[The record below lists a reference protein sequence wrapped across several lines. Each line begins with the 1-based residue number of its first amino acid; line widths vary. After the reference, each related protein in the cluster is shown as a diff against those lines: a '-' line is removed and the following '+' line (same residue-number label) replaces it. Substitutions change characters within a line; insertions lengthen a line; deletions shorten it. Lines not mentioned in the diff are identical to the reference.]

1 MVRGP
6 ILDSQGR
13 VIPTAQVTERTN
25 LIGARN
31 YRGGLPDADANLS
44 FIPSDRRGIAGLQ
57 GKFQEMM
64 QTHVGIA
71 SAVYW
76 AITEGASLPKEI
88 VWPHRHEPGTEEKA
102 FMDLCQTACIDDA
115 VVYDGMVEGETALWA
130 YPLLDAFMGFGLMF
144 PRMLSGGSVEWY
156 PVAHNAIMLW
166 KPNGYLFGG
175 ARFSTPNGYDD
186 LDADQLV
193 HTVHGFAG
201 AGEFEGRS
209 ILRDCVQPFELWKQI
224 AINAGVYNQ
233 LAWGFLDIAYEP
245 SVGEA
250 DVQAFNEFGQ
260 QFQDGQRKY
269 ILRPQSVNVEMKYPS
284 GSPPDVVAQL
294 EYWDRQIEKKLNAP
308 LAGVSQFGSR
318 AMAETLDSA
327 AGRKAKA
334 WINSIFDRQSRGM
347 FRWLANQVGY
357 DGRLPK
363 IQVQSAE
370 LTTGIEGWTAY
381 VNGIQAGLLT
391 RGPDDEKWARR
402 VIGAPELP
410 VETVAELPEPVGAS
424 TASTATTVL
433 GMLSPTS
440 ATPIAPEAAVI
451 LLTISGLAEPV
462 ARQLVDAQ
470 TRLALPAPVAAV
482 EPAAAVPVATAEGVP
497 APAVPQVVLEGNVEV
512 PAAIGEASAF
522 APVSPLAEVRLAEVN
537 LEPTK
542 GMGEVAA
549 RALEWRK
556 EHGRG
561 GTEVGVARAR
571 DIANRRNLSVDTVRR
586 MKAYFDRH
594 VSDADAEGFE
604 SGGDGFPS
612 AGRIAWD
619 LWGGDE
625 GRAWAERKVA
635 ELERAGELGDEASAL
650 AATLAEHPEVIVPD
664 SVMKAA
670 AAALAA
676 HRAATKGKTTD
687 SDALMVARDLAAGKR
702 LAWARVLGLA
712 DYFSKVYPRHSSTK
726 SFADGGPS
734 YHAYALRGGDAARTW
749 VRALLVGYAARA
761 HKTAA
766 SLGDLGGDL
775 GDGEGEGVLVI
786 GGDGREFVT
795 YRELR
800 PEESV
805 VGWVTLAETRNDL
818 DAKLAMQ
825 IDEVAGRHRKAVIG
839 GLADGWQAG
848 ERDRIWGE
856 FVAEYQAV
864 LTAAAGT
871 LRNATEAEVTD
882 EIKRSVRSGMATG
895 ATTSAESAQLAAAA
909 TTAANAQFATAAAA
923 TQKAGEVIA
932 DRVQGEVEAAIL
944 AGGDLDNFVTRIT
957 VAGLVKEAAGSRNMV
972 ASASRMSSY
981 AAAPAANLPVP
992 NEVIRTSIPDSNRCE
1007 VCAEADGNRYDVA
1020 SFVVGGQ
1027 LKLPPLPD
1035 PNCEG
1040 RSDCRCGYIGVY
1052 KR

>member
-44 FIPSDRRGIAGLQ
+44 FIPSERRGIAGLQ

-76 AITEGASLPKEI
+76 AITEGAALPKEI
-88 VWPHRHEPGTEEKA
+88 VWPHRHEPGVEEKA

-115 VVYDGMVEGETALWA
+115 VVYDGMVEGEVALWA

-144 PRMLSGGSVEWY
+144 PRMLTGGSVEWY

-250 DVQAFNEFGQ
+250 DVAAFNEFGQ

-284 GSPPDVVAQL
+284 GSPPDVVSQL

-308 LAGVSQFGSR
+308 LAGITQFGSR
-318 AMAETLDSA
+318 AMAETLDGA
-327 AGRKAKA
+327 QGRKAKA
-334 WINSIFDRQSRGM
+334 WINGIFDRQSRGM
-347 FRWLANQVGY
+347 FRWLATQVGY
-357 DGRLPK
+357 EGRLPK
-363 IQVQSAE
+363 LQVQSAE
-370 LTTGIEGWTAY
+370 LTTGFDGWAAY

-410 VETVAELPEPVGAS
+410 VEVVADLPEPVGAS
-424 TASTATTVL
+424 TAATATTVL

-440 ATPIAPEAAVI
+440 ATPLAPEAAVI

-470 TRLALPAPVAAV
+470 TRLSLVAPVAV
-482 EPAAAVPVATAEGVP
+482 EGAAAVPVATAEGVP
-497 APAVPQVVLEGNVEV
+497 ADAVPQVVLEGNVEV

-522 APVSPLAEVRLAEVN
+522 APVSPS
-537 LEPTK
+537 
-542 GMGEVAA
+542 
-549 RALEWRK
+549 
-556 EHGRG
+556 
-561 GTEVGVARAR
+561 
-571 DIANRRNLSVDTVRR
+571 LS
-586 MKAYFDRH
+586 A
-594 VSDADAEGFE
+594 S
-604 SGGDGFPS
+604 
-612 AGRIAWD
+612 
-619 LWGGDE
+619 
-625 GRAWAERKVA
+625 
-635 ELERAGELGDEASAL
+635 EASSIAAAL
-650 AATLAEHPEVIVPD
+650 GEHPEVVVPD
-664 SVMKAA
+664 KVMAA
-670 AAALAA
+670 AAAAILA
-676 HRAATKGKTTD
+676 HRIAGKSRTTD
-687 SDALMVARDLAAGKR
+687 SEALMIARDLAAGKR
-702 LAWARVLGLA
+702 LAWSRVLGLA
-712 DYFSKVYPRHSSTK
+712 DYFAKVYPRHSSSK

-734 YHAYALRGGDAARTW
+734 FHAYALRGGDAARGW
-749 VRALLVGYAARA
+749 VRSLLVGYATRA
-761 HKTAA
+761 HRTA
-766 SLGDLGGDL
+766 STLGELGGDL
-775 GDGEGEGVLVI
+775 GDGEGEGVLVV
-786 GGDGREFVT
+786 GGDGREFTT

-800 PEESV
+800 LEETV

-818 DAKLAMQ
+818 DAQLALKV
-825 IDEVAGRHRKAVIG
+825 DEIAGRHRLAVIG

-848 ERDRIWGE
+848 ERDRIWATY
-856 FVAEYQAV
+856 VAEYQAA
-864 LTAAAGT
+864 LTSAAGG
-871 LRNATEAEVTD
+871 LRSATEAEVTD
-882 EIKRSVRSGMATG
+882 EIKRSVRSGAAVG

-909 TTAANAQFATAAAA
+909 STAANAQFATAAAA
-923 TQKAGEVIA
+923 TQKAGEVMA

-944 AGGDLDNFVTRIT
+944 AGGDLDNFATRIT

-972 ASASRMSSY
+972 ASASRMASY
-981 AAAPAANLPVP
+981 AAAPGANLPVP

-1020 SFVVGGQ
+1020 SFVVGNQ

>member
-13 VIPTAQVTERTN
+13 EIPTAQVTERVN

-44 FIPSDRRGIAGLQ
+44 FIPSERRGIAGLQ

-64 QTHVGIA
+64 TTHVGIA

-76 AITEGASLPKEI
+76 AITEGAALPKEI

-250 DVQAFNEFGQ
+250 DIAAFNEFGQ

-269 ILRPQSVNVEMKYPS
+269 ILRPQAVSVEMKYPS
-284 GSPPDVVAQL
+284 GSPPDVVSQL

-308 LAGVSQFGSR
+308 LAGITQFGSR
-318 AMAETLDSA
+318 AMAETLDGA
-327 AGRKAKA
+327 QGRKAKA

-357 DGRLPK
+357 EGRLPK
-363 IQVQSAE
+363 LQVQSAE
-370 LTTGIEGWTAY
+370 LTTGFDGWAAY

-391 RGPDDEKWARR
+391 RGPEDEKWARR

-410 VETVAELPEPVGAS
+410 VEVVADLPEPVGAA
-424 TASTATTVL
+424 TATTATTVL
-433 GMLSPTS
+433 GMLSPNS

-470 TRLALPAPVAAV
+470 TRLAGLLVAPAVAA
-482 EPAAAVPVATAEGVP
+482 PAVPVAQAEGVP
-497 APAVPQVVLEGNVEV
+497 AVATPQVVLEGNVEV

-522 APVSPLAEVRLAEVN
+522 APVAPS
-537 LEPTK
+537 
-542 GMGEVAA
+542 
-549 RALEWRK
+549 
-556 EHGRG
+556 
-561 GTEVGVARAR
+561 
-571 DIANRRNLSVDTVRR
+571 LS
-586 MKAYFDRH
+586 A
-594 VSDADAEGFE
+594 S
-604 SGGDGFPS
+604 
-612 AGRIAWD
+612 
-619 LWGGDE
+619 
-625 GRAWAERKVA
+625 
-635 ELERAGELGDEASAL
+635 EASTL
-650 AATLAEHPEVIVPD
+650 AATLGEHPEVVVPD

-670 AAALAA
+670 TEAIAA
-676 HRAATKGKTTD
+676 HRLAGKSRTTD
-687 SDALMVARDLAAGKR
+687 SEALMLARDLAAGKR
-702 LAWARVLGLA
+702 LAWSRVLGLA
-712 DYFSKVYPRHSSTK
+712 DYFSKVYPRHSSSK

-734 YHAYALRGGDAARTW
+734 FHAYALRGGDAARSW
-749 VRALLVGYAARA
+749 VRSLLVGYATRA
-761 HKTAA
+761 HRTA
-766 SLGDLGGDL
+766 STLGELGGDL
-775 GDGEGEGVLVI
+775 GDGEGEGVLVV
-786 GGDGREFVT
+786 GGDGLPFTT

-800 PEESV
+800 LEETV

-818 DAKLAMQ
+818 DARLAVV
-825 IDEVAGRHRKAVIG
+825 IDEISGRHRQAVIS

-848 ERDRIWGE
+848 ERDRIWAT
-856 FVAEYQAV
+856 FVAEYQAA
-864 LTAAAGT
+864 LTGAAGT
-871 LRNATEAEVTD
+871 LRSATEAEVLD
-882 EIKRSVRSGMATG
+882 EIKRSVRSGTAATA
-895 ATTSAESAQLAAAA
+895 ATQTPEVAARAAAA

-957 VAGLVKEAAGSRNMV
+957 IAGLVKEAAGARNMV
-972 ASASRMSSY
+972 ASASRMGAY
-981 AAAPAANLPVP
+981 ASAPAMDLPVP
-992 NEVIRTSIPDSNRCE
+992 NKVIRSSIPDSNRCD
-1007 VCAEADGNRYDVA
+1007 VCAAADGDTYDVA
-1020 SFVVGGQ
+1020 SFVVGGE

-1052 KR
+1052 TR

>member
-13 VIPTAQVTERTN
+13 EIPTAQVTERTN

-31 YRGGLPDADANLS
+31 FRGGLPDADANLS

-76 AITEGASLPKEI
+76 AITEGAALPKEI
-88 VWPHRHEPGTEEKA
+88 VWPHRHEPGVEEKA

-144 PRMLSGGSVEWY
+144 PRMLTGGSVEWY

-186 LDADQLV
+186 LDAEQLV

-250 DVQAFNEFGQ
+250 DVAAFNEFGQ

-269 ILRPQSVNVEMKYPS
+269 ILRPQAVSVEMKYPS

-308 LAGVSQFGSR
+308 LAGITQFGSR
-318 AMAETLDSA
+318 AMAETLDGA
-327 AGRKAKA
+327 QGRKAKA

-357 DGRLPK
+357 EGRLPK
-363 IQVQSAE
+363 LQVQSAE

-402 VIGAPELP
+402 VIGAPELAMD
-410 VETVAELPEPVGAS
+410 VVADLPEPVGAS
-424 TASTATTVL
+424 TATAATTVL
-433 GMLSPTS
+433 GMLSPNS

-451 LLTISGLAEPV
+451 LLTISGLAEPI

-470 TRLALPAPVAAV
+470 TRLAGLLVAPAVA
-482 EPAAAVPVATAEGVP
+482 AAAVPVAQAEGVP
-497 APAVPQVVLEGNVEV
+497 AVATPQVVLEGNVEV

-522 APVSPLAEVRLAEVN
+522 APVTPSLSASELAESDVDLA
-537 LEPTK
+537 PTK
-542 GMGEVAA
+542 AMATAAA
-549 RALEWRK
+549 RALEWRR

-571 DIANRRNLSVDTVRR
+571 DISNGKNLSPETVRR
-586 MKAYFDRH
+586 MRAYFTRH
-594 VSDADAEGFE
+594 ASDSKAEGYSQGE
-604 SGGDGFPS
+604 DGFPS

-619 LWGGDE
+619 LWGGDA
-625 GRAWAERKVA
+625 GAAWAERKVA
-635 ELERAGELGDEASAL
+635 ELERASASSL
-650 AATLAEHPEVIVPD
+650 AAALGEHPEVVVPD

-670 AAALAA
+670 AEAIAA
-676 HRAATKGKTTD
+676 HRLAGKSRTTD
-687 SDALMVARDLAAGKR
+687 SEALMLARDLAAGKR
-702 LAWARVLGLA
+702 LAWSRVLGLA
-712 DYFSKVYPRHSSTK
+712 DYFSKVYPRHSSSK

-734 YHAYALRGGDAARTW
+734 FHAYALRGGDAARGW
-749 VRALLVGYAARA
+749 VRSLLVGYATRA
-761 HKTAA
+761 HRTA
-766 SLGDLGGDL
+766 STLGELGGDL
-775 GDGEGEGVLVI
+775 GDGEGEGVLVV
-786 GGDGREFVT
+786 GGDGLPFTT

-800 PEESV
+800 LEETV

-818 DAKLAMQ
+818 DARLAVA
-825 IDEVAGRHRKAVIG
+825 IDEISGRHRQAVIS

-848 ERDRIWGE
+848 ERDRIWAT
-856 FVAEYQAV
+856 FVAEYQAA
-864 LTAAAGT
+864 LTGAAGT
-871 LRNATEAEVTD
+871 LRSATEAEVFD
-882 EIKRSVRSGMATG
+882 EIKRSVRSGTA
-895 ATTSAESAQLAAAA
+895 AAAA
-909 TTAANAQFATAAAA
+909 TQTPEVAARAAAATSAANAQFATAAAA

-957 VAGLVKEAAGSRNMV
+957 IAGLVKEAAGARNMV
-972 ASASRMSSY
+972 ASASRMGAY
-981 AAAPAANLPVP
+981 ASAPAMDLPVP
-992 NEVIRTSIPDSNRCE
+992 NEVIRSSIPDSNRCE
-1007 VCAEADGNRYDVA
+1007 VCAAADGNRYDVA
-1020 SFVVGGQ
+1020 SFVVGGE

>member
-44 FIPSDRRGIAGLQ
+44 FIPSERRGIAGLQ

-76 AITEGASLPKEI
+76 AITEGAALPKEI
-88 VWPHRHEPGTEEKA
+88 VWPHRHEPGVEEKA
-102 FMDLCQTACIDDA
+102 FIDLCQTACIDDA

-209 ILRDCVQPFELWKQI
+209 VLRDCVQPFELWKQI

-245 SVGEA
+245 SVGEQ
-250 DVQAFNEFGQ
+250 DIEAFNTFGQ

-318 AMAETLDSA
+318 AMAETLDGA
-327 AGRKAKA
+327 QGRKAKA

-357 DGRLPK
+357 EGRLPK
-363 IQVQSAE
+363 LQVQSAE

-410 VETVAELPEPVGAS
+410 VETVTELPEPVGAT
-424 TASTATTVL
+424 TATTATTVL
-433 GMLSPTS
+433 GMLSPNS

-470 TRLALPAPVAAV
+470 SRLLAAPVPTAPTP
-482 EPAAAVPVATAEGVP
+482 EAAVPVVQAEGVP
-497 APAVPQVVLEGNVEV
+497 AVATPQVVLEGNVEV

-522 APVSPLAEVRLAEVN
+522 APVAPSLSASELAESDVDLA
-537 LEPTK
+537 PTK
-542 GMGEVAA
+542 GMEEAAA
-549 RALEWRK
+549 RALEWRR

-571 DIANRRNLSVDTVRR
+571 DISNGKNLSPETVRR
-586 MKAYFDRH
+586 MKAYFTRH
-594 VSDADAEGFE
+594 ASDAKAEGFNQGE
-604 SGGDGFPS
+604 DGFPS

-619 LWGGDE
+619 LWGGDA
-625 GRAWAERKVA
+625 GAAWAERKVA
-635 ELERAGELGDEASAL
+635 ELERASASSL
-650 AATLAEHPEVIVPD
+650 AATLGEHPEVIVPD
-664 SVMKAA
+664 AVMKAA
-670 AAALAA
+670 AAAILA
-676 HRAATKGKTTD
+676 HRNAGKSKTTD
-687 SDALMVARDLAAGKR
+687 ADALLIARDLAAGKR
-702 LAWARVLGLA
+702 LAWGRVLGLA
-712 DYFSKVYPRHSSTK
+712 DYFSKVYPRHSTTK

-734 YHAYALRGGDAARTW
+734 FHAYSLRGGDAARTW
-749 VRALLVGYAARA
+749 VRALLVGYATRA
-761 HKTAA
+761 HRTAA
-766 SLGDLGGDL
+766 SLGELGGDL
-775 GDGEGEGVLVI
+775 GDGEGEGVLVV
-786 GGDGREFVT
+786 GGDGREFTT

-800 PEESV
+800 PEETV

-818 DAKLAMQ
+818 DAKLAVG
-825 IDEVAGRHRKAVIG
+825 IDDVRRRHEQAVIE

-848 ERDRIWGE
+848 ERDRIWATY
-856 FVAEYQAV
+856 VAEYQAV
-864 LTAAAGT
+864 LTSAAGA
-871 LRNATEAEVTD
+871 LRAATEAEVTD
-882 EIKRSVRSGMATG
+882 EIKRSVRSGMASG
-895 ATTSAESAQLAAAA
+895 ATANSAALASAASQ
-909 TTAANAQFATAAAA
+909 AANAQFATAAAA

-944 AGGDLDNFVTRIT
+944 AGGDLDKFVSRIT
-957 VAGLVKEAAGSRNMV
+957 IAGLVKEAAGSRNMV
-972 ASASRMSSY
+972 ASASRMASY

-1007 VCAEADGNRYDVA
+1007 ICAEADGNRYDVA
-1020 SFVVGGQ
+1020 SFVVGGE

-1052 KR
+1052 RR

>member
-44 FIPSDRRGIAGLQ
+44 FIPSERRGIAGLQ

-76 AITEGASLPKEI
+76 AITEGAALPKEI
-88 VWPHRHEPGTEEKA
+88 VWPHRHEPGVEEKA

-115 VVYDGMVEGETALWA
+115 VVYDGMVEGEVALWA

-250 DVQAFNEFGQ
+250 DVAAFNEFGQ

-269 ILRPQSVNVEMKYPS
+269 ILRPQSVAVEMKYPS
-284 GSPPDVVAQL
+284 GSPPDVVSQL

-308 LAGVSQFGSR
+308 LAGITQFGSR
-318 AMAETLDSA
+318 AMAETLDGA
-327 AGRKAKA
+327 QGRKAKA
-334 WINSIFDRQSRGM
+334 WINGIFDRQSRGM

-357 DGRLPK
+357 EGRLPK
-363 IQVQSAE
+363 LQVQSAE
-370 LTTGIEGWTAY
+370 LTTGFDGWSAY

-410 VETVAELPEPVGAS
+410 VEVVADLPEPVGAA
-424 TASTATTVL
+424 TATTATTVL
-433 GMLSPTS
+433 GMLSPNS
-440 ATPIAPEAAVI
+440 ATPLAPEAAVI

-470 TRLALPAPVAAV
+470 TRLSLAAPVAAEAV
-482 EPAAAVPVATAEGVP
+482 AAVPVATAEGVP
-497 APAVPQVVLEGNVEV
+497 ADAVPQVVLEGNVEV

-522 APVSPLAEVRLAEVN
+522 APVSPS
-537 LEPTK
+537 
-542 GMGEVAA
+542 
-549 RALEWRK
+549 
-556 EHGRG
+556 
-561 GTEVGVARAR
+561 
-571 DIANRRNLSVDTVRR
+571 LS
-586 MKAYFDRH
+586 A
-594 VSDADAEGFE
+594 S
-604 SGGDGFPS
+604 
-612 AGRIAWD
+612 
-619 LWGGDE
+619 
-625 GRAWAERKVA
+625 
-635 ELERAGELGDEASAL
+635 EASSIAAAL
-650 AATLAEHPEVIVPD
+650 GEHPEVVVPD
-664 SVMKAA
+664 KVMAA
-670 AAALAA
+670 AAAAILA
-676 HRAATKGKTTD
+676 HRIAGKSRTTD
-687 SDALMVARDLAAGKR
+687 SEALMIARDLAAGKR
-702 LAWARVLGLA
+702 LAWSRVLGLA
-712 DYFSKVYPRHSSTK
+712 DYFSKVYPRHSSSK

-734 YHAYALRGGDAARTW
+734 FHAYALRGGDAARGW
-749 VRALLVGYAARA
+749 VRSLLVGYATRA
-761 HKTAA
+761 HRTA
-766 SLGDLGGDL
+766 STLGELGGDL

-786 GGDGREFVT
+786 GGDGREFTT

-800 PEESV
+800 PEETV

-818 DAKLAMQ
+818 DAQLAVK
-825 IDEVAGRHRKAVIG
+825 IDEIAGRHRIAVIG

-848 ERDRIWGE
+848 ERDRIWATY
-856 FVAEYQAV
+856 VAEYQAA
-864 LTAAAGT
+864 LTAAAGG
-871 LRNATEAEVTD
+871 LRAATEAEVTD
-882 EIKRSVRSGMATG
+882 EIKRSVRSGAAAG
-895 ATTSAESAQLAAAA
+895 ATTSAESAALATAA

-944 AGGDLDNFVTRIT
+944 AGGDLDNFATRIT
-957 VAGLVKEAAGSRNMV
+957 IAGLVKEAAGSRNMV

-981 AAAPAANLPVP
+981 AAAPGANLPVP
-992 NEVIRTSIPDSNRCE
+992 NEVIRTSIPDANRCE

-1020 SFVVGGQ
+1020 SFVVGDQ

>member
-44 FIPSDRRGIAGLQ
+44 FIPSERRGIAGLQ

-76 AITEGASLPKEI
+76 AITEGAALPKEI
-88 VWPHRHEPGTEEKA
+88 VWPHRHEPGVEEKA

-115 VVYDGMVEGETALWA
+115 VVYDGMVEGEVALWA

-144 PRMLSGGSVEWY
+144 PRMLTGGSVEWY

-250 DVQAFNEFGQ
+250 DVAAFNEFGQ

-284 GSPPDVVAQL
+284 GSPPDVVSQL

-308 LAGVSQFGSR
+308 LAGITQFGSR
-318 AMAETLDSA
+318 AMAETLDGA
-327 AGRKAKA
+327 QGRKAKA
-334 WINSIFDRQSRGM
+334 WINGIFDRQSRGM

-357 DGRLPK
+357 EGRLPK
-363 IQVQSAE
+363 LQVQSAE
-370 LTTGIEGWTAY
+370 LTTGFDGWSAY

-410 VETVAELPEPVGAS
+410 VETVADLPEPVGAS
-424 TASTATTVL
+424 TATTATTVL
-433 GMLSPTS
+433 GMLSPNS
-440 ATPIAPEAAVI
+440 ATPLAPEAAVI

-470 TRLALPAPVAAV
+470 TRLSLVAPVAV
-482 EPAAAVPVATAEGVP
+482 EGAAAVPVATAEGVP
-497 APAVPQVVLEGNVEV
+497 ADAVPQVVLEGNVEV

-522 APVSPLAEVRLAEVN
+522 APVSPS
-537 LEPTK
+537 
-542 GMGEVAA
+542 
-549 RALEWRK
+549 
-556 EHGRG
+556 
-561 GTEVGVARAR
+561 
-571 DIANRRNLSVDTVRR
+571 LS
-586 MKAYFDRH
+586 A
-594 VSDADAEGFE
+594 S
-604 SGGDGFPS
+604 
-612 AGRIAWD
+612 
-619 LWGGDE
+619 
-625 GRAWAERKVA
+625 
-635 ELERAGELGDEASAL
+635 EASSIAAAL
-650 AATLAEHPEVIVPD
+650 GEHPEVVVPD
-664 SVMKAA
+664 KVMAA
-670 AAALAA
+670 AAAAILA
-676 HRAATKGKTTD
+676 HRIAGKSRTTD
-687 SDALMVARDLAAGKR
+687 SEALMIARDLAAGKR
-702 LAWARVLGLA
+702 LAWSRVLGLA
-712 DYFSKVYPRHSSTK
+712 DYFSKVYPRHSASK

-734 YHAYALRGGDAARTW
+734 FHAYALRGGDAARGW
-749 VRALLVGYAARA
+749 VRSLLVGYATRA
-761 HKTAA
+761 HRTA
-766 SLGDLGGDL
+766 STLSELGGDL

-786 GGDGREFVT
+786 GGDGREFTT

-800 PEESV
+800 PEETV

-818 DAKLAMQ
+818 DAQLALKV
-825 IDEVAGRHRKAVIG
+825 DEIAGRHRLAVIG

-848 ERDRIWGE
+848 ERDRIWATY
-856 FVAEYQAV
+856 VAEYQAA
-864 LTAAAGT
+864 LTSAAGG
-871 LRNATEAEVTD
+871 LRAATEAEVTD
-882 EIKRSVRSGMATG
+882 EIKRSVRSGAAAG

-909 TTAANAQFATAAAA
+909 STAANAQFATAAAA

-944 AGGDLDNFVTRIT
+944 AGGDLDNFATRIT

-972 ASASRMSSY
+972 ASASRMASY
-981 AAAPAANLPVP
+981 AAAPGANLPVP
-992 NEVIRTSIPDSNRCE
+992 NEVIRTSIPDANRCE
-1007 VCAEADGNRYDVA
+1007 VCAEADGLRYDVA
-1020 SFVVGGQ
+1020 SFVVGNQ

>member
-13 VIPTAQVTERTN
+13 EIPTAQVTERTN

-44 FIPSDRRGIAGLQ
+44 FIPSERRGIAGLQ

-64 QTHVGIA
+64 TTHVGIA

-76 AITEGASLPKEI
+76 AITEGAALPKEI
-88 VWPHRHEPGTEEKA
+88 VWPHRHEPGVEEKA

-186 LDADQLV
+186 LDAEQLV

-250 DVQAFNEFGQ
+250 DVAAFNEFGQ

-269 ILRPQSVNVEMKYPS
+269 ILRPQAVSVEMKYPS
-284 GSPPDVVAQL
+284 GSPPDVVSQL

-308 LAGVSQFGSR
+308 LAGITQFGSR
-318 AMAETLDSA
+318 AMAETLDGA
-327 AGRKAKA
+327 QGRKAKA

-363 IQVQSAE
+363 LQVQSAE
-370 LTTGIEGWTAY
+370 LTTGFDGWAAY

-410 VETVAELPEPVGAS
+410 VEVVADLPEPVG
-424 TASTATTVL
+424 TATATTATQVL
-433 GMLSPTS
+433 GMLSPNS
-440 ATPIAPEAAVI
+440 ATPLAPEAAVI
-451 LLTISGLAEPV
+451 LLTISGLAEPI

-470 TRLALPAPVAAV
+470 TRLAAMVAAP
-482 EPAAAVPVATAEGVP
+482 PAVAAPAVPVVQAEGVP
-497 APAVPQVVLEGNVEV
+497 AVATPQVVLEGNVEV

-522 APVSPLAEVRLAEVN
+522 APVSPSLSESELAESDVN
-537 LEPTK
+537 LAPTK
-542 GMGEVAA
+542 AMAEVAA
-549 RALEWRK
+549 RALEWRR

-571 DIANRRNLSVDTVRR
+571 DISNEKNLSPETVRR
-586 MKAYFDRH
+586 MRAYFTRH
-594 VSDADAEGFE
+594 ASDSKAEGFNQGE
-604 SGGDGFPS
+604 DGFPS

-619 LWGGDE
+619 LWGGDA
-625 GRAWAERKVA
+625 GAAWAERKVA
-635 ELERAGELGDEASAL
+635 ELERASASSL
-650 AATLAEHPEVIVPD
+650 AATLGEHPEVIVPD
-664 SVMKAA
+664 NVMAA
-670 AAALAA
+670 AAAAILA
-676 HRAATKGKTTD
+676 HRVAGKARTTD
-687 SDALMVARDLAAGKR
+687 SEALMLARDLAAGKR
-702 LAWARVLGLA
+702 LAWSRVLGLA
-712 DYFSKVYPRHSSTK
+712 DYFSKVYPRHSSSK

-734 YHAYALRGGDAARTW
+734 FHAYALRGGDAARSW
-749 VRALLVGYAARA
+749 VRSLLVGYATRA
-761 HKTAA
+761 HRTA
-766 SLGDLGGDL
+766 STLGELGGDL
-775 GDGEGEGVLVI
+775 GDGEGEGVLVV
-786 GGDGREFVT
+786 GGDGLPFTT

-800 PEESV
+800 LEETV

-818 DAKLAMQ
+818 DARLAVA
-825 IDEVAGRHRKAVIG
+825 IDEISGRHRQAVIS

-848 ERDRIWGE
+848 ERDRIWAT
-856 FVAEYQAV
+856 FVAEYQAA
-864 LTAAAGT
+864 LTSAAGT
-871 LRNATEAEVTD
+871 LRSATESEVID
-882 EIKRSVRSGMATG
+882 EIKRSVRSGTAAAATQSPEV
-895 ATTSAESAQLAAAA
+895 AARAAAA

-957 VAGLVKEAAGSRNMV
+957 IAGLVKEAAGARNMV
-972 ASASRMSSY
+972 ASASRMGAY
-981 AAAPAANLPVP
+981 ASAPAMDLPVP
-992 NEVIRTSIPDSNRCE
+992 NKVIRSSIPDSNRCE
-1007 VCAEADGNRYDVA
+1007 VCAAADGDTYDVA
-1020 SFVVGGQ
+1020 SFVVGDE

-1052 KR
+1052 TR